1 MMLGFTRRLSLA
13 ISVRLTQMV
22 LQPNAPAPKTS
33 LFFDAK
39 DVTSLGLRLSCDLL
53 QLVGRI

>member
-1 MMLGFTRRLSLA
+1 MMLGLTRRLSLA

-22 LQPNAPAPKTS
+22 LQPNAPAQKTS

-53 QLVGRI
+53 QLVARI